1 MLRVAESACYLGL
14 SIMDIDGSS
23 STGEIGQ
30 NHGEIDQNLLLQFSC
45 MNTTDREE
53 LIRQMQKLLGTSL
66 SYNTASFFLDMSNW
80 NLQAAICCYL
90 DYSLPPKLPSMSLK
104 ASQSQ
109 ESAVGP
115 SAYFEQTW
123 SIANTG
129 TEGWPG
135 SCRLIQAGGEYFA
148 ATPVFVPPLPPGH
161 STNVT
166 MKLQAP
172 SVAGVH
178 RGYFHLVTEKGD
190 QIGDTLWVEI
200 TVESEV
206 TMALA
211 EQLAALPVPSS
222 RLEESVPQVP
232 PQDDQM
238 C

>member
-1 MLRVAESACYLGL
+1 
-14 SIMDIDGSS
+14 MDVDGSA
-23 STGEIGQ
+23 GEISQ
-30 NHGEIDQNLLLQFSC
+30 NLGEIDQNLLLQFSC

-53 LIRQMQKLLGTSL
+53 LISQMQRLLGPTL
-66 SYNTASFFLDMSNW
+66 NYNTASFFLDMSNW

-104 ASQSQ
+104 AAQNQ

-115 SAYFEQTW
+115 ATYFEQNW

-129 TEGWPG
+129 TEAWPG
-135 SCRLIQAGGEYFA
+135 SCRLIQAGGEPLGA
-148 ATPVFVPPLPPGH
+148 VPVYVPPLLPGH
-161 STNVT
+161 STNVS
-166 MKLQAP
+166 MKLLAP
-172 SVAGVH
+172 NIAGVH
-178 RGYFHLVTEKGD
+178 RGYFHLVTDKGE

-211 EQLAALPVPSS
+211 EQMAALPVPSS
-222 RLEESVPQVP
+222 RLDDTVPQVP

>member
-1 MLRVAESACYLGL
+1 
-14 SIMDIDGSS
+14 MDVDG
-23 STGEIGQ
+23 TAGEISQ

-53 LIRQMQKLLGTSL
+53 LIGQMQRLLGPTL

-90 DYSLPPKLPSMSLK
+90 DYSLPAKLPSMSLK
-104 ASQSQ
+104 AAQSQ

-115 SAYFEQTW
+115 ATYFEQNW

-129 TEGWPG
+129 TEAWPG
-135 SCRLIQAGGEYFA
+135 SCRLIQAGGEPLEA
-148 ATPVFVPPLPPGH
+148 VPVYVPPLPPGH
-161 STNVT
+161 TTNVS
-166 MKLQAP
+166 MKLLAP

-178 RGYFHLVTEKGD
+178 RGYFHLVTDKGE

-222 RLEESVPQVP
+222 RLDDSVSQVP
-232 PQDDQM
+232 PHDDQM

>member
-1 MLRVAESACYLGL
+1 
-14 SIMDIDGSS
+14 MDIDGSS
-23 STGEIGQ
+23 SAGELGP
-30 NHGEIDQNLLLQFSC
+30 NHGEIDQNLLLLFSC

-53 LIRQMQKLLGTSL
+53 LIGQMQRLLGPSL
-66 SYNTASFFLDMSNW
+66 TYNTASFFLDMSNW

-90 DYSLPPKLPSMSLK
+90 DYSLPPKPPSMSLK
-104 ASQSQ
+104 AAQVQ
-109 ESAVGP
+109 ESVVGP
-115 SAYFEQTW
+115 GTFFEQNW

-135 SCRLIQAGGEYFA
+135 SCRLIQAGGESFD
-148 ATPVFVPPLPPGH
+148 ATPVYVPPLPPGH
-161 STNVT
+161 TTNIT
-166 MKLQAP
+166 MKLKAP

-178 RGYFHLVTEKGD
+178 RGFFHLVTDKGD
-190 QIGDTLWVEI
+190 QVGDTLWVEV

-211 EQLAALPVPSS
+211 EQLAALPIPSS
-222 RLEESVPQVP
+222 RLEDSVSQTP